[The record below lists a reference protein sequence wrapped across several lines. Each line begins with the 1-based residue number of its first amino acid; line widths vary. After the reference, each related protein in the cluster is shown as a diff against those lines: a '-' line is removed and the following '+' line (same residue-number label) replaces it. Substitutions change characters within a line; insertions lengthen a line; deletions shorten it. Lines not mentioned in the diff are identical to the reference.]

1 MDMKK
6 LNKGLITCAG
16 PDCGEECPY
25 RDETKGGKTCRAWL
39 LTDAQVAIAA
49 KEAENAALAEE
60 VERITAERD
69 NLRKEC
75 EELKEYALAL
85 EKEGQEARANVDK
98 LRKECDTLLGKLNYL
113 AEERDKLRTD
123 NDDLE
128 AVVKT
133 LQERC
138 QVQQNEINALL
149 LRAGEDK
156 TDRKSVSDMAEEVG
170 KLVAHANYQQG
181 RADALWDFI
190 EKYFFEA
197 VAAHE

>member
-6 LNKGLITCAG
+6 LNKALSVCAG
-16 PDCGEECPY
+16 PECCKEACPY
-25 RDETKGGKTCRAWL
+25 YNETKGGKTCRAWL

-60 VERITAERD
+60 VNRITAER
-69 NLRKEC
+69 
-75 EELKEYALAL
+75 
-85 EKEGQEARANVDK
+85 DK
-98 LRKECDTLLGKLNYL
+98 LRKECDALLGKLNYL

-138 QVQQNEINALL
+138 QVQQNEVNALL
-149 LRAGEDK
+149 LRAGEGK
-156 TDRKSVSDMAEEVG
+156 TDRKSVSAD
-170 KLVAHANYQQG
+170 YWRG
-181 RADALWDFI
+181 RADALEAFI
-190 EKYFFEA
+190 GKYFFEA
-197 VAAHE
+197 VTGHE

>member
-69 NLRKEC
+69 
-75 EELKEYALAL
+75 
-85 EKEGQEARANVDK
+85 K
-98 LRKECDTLLGKLNYL
+98 LRKECDALLGKLNYL
-113 AEERDKLRTD
+113 AEERDKLRAD

-149 LRAGEDK
+149 LRAGEGK
-156 TDRKSVSDMAEEVG
+156 TDQKSVSID
-170 KLVAHANYQQG
+170 VAKSIGEMIAQAKYQEG
-181 RADALWDFI
+181 RADALWDFV

-197 VAAHE
+197 VTGHE